1 MKRQLIVIS
10 TDTSI
15 AYDALAI
22 KNFLTPKNPQ
32 GHDMKALV
40 EKLCPFHTISV
51 CLGDGEDQAWR
62 KKSLLK
68 QGLRK
73 VVMGWCKAALA
84 GSAIK
89 TLNLSQQCFDVKSAS
104 IAPLDTEEAP
114 CGEAKPK
121 HAKTKKRDSNVKLQL
136 KMQLQIAASMTTAS
150 MFCSELKRHAELS
163 IGDAHS
169 PPKTGSPSPNEGPVK
184 VELMQL
190 QDATRQVVPRKYE
203 AHEDTTGQRFLNREE
218 MRSIEKDS
226 IGVETQLAS
235 KTPSAA
241 EAEANTCK
249 NNHEDEKSKRR
260 KCDEGANDKSVKG
273 EHIGL
278 ETKGIDAIKPAGIEL
293 TREYDA
299 HENPSCQQNIKREEQ
314 RDGVGAETPMRASA
328 SLPSEAEAHVCEK
341 EQESRADKRRKL
353 D

>member
-1 MKRQLIVIS
+1 
-10 TDTSI
+10 
-15 AYDALAI
+15 
-22 KNFLTPKNPQ
+22 
-32 GHDMKALV
+32 MKALV

-68 QGLRK
+68 QGLSK

-89 TLNLSQQCFDVKSAS
+89 SLNLSEQCFDIKSAS

-114 CGEAKPK
+114 CGEAQPK

-169 PPKTGSPSPNEGPVK
+169 PPKTGSPPPNEGPVL
-184 VELMQL
+184 VELMVL
-190 QDATRQVVPRKYE
+190 QDATRQGIPRKYE
-203 AHEDTTGQRFLNREE
+203 AHENTIHQQLLNREE
-218 MRSIEKDS
+218 MRGIEKDS
-226 IGVETQLAS
+226 IGVEAQTLAS
-235 KTPSAA
+235 ETPSAA

-249 NNHEDEKSKRR
+249 NNHEDEKNKRI
-260 KCDEGANDKSVKG
+260 KCDEGANDRSVKV

-278 ETKGIDAIKPAGIEL
+278 ETKGIEAIKLAGIEL

-314 RDGVGAETPMRASA
+314 RGGVGAETQMHASA

-341 EQESRADKRRKL
+341 EQESGAGKRRKL